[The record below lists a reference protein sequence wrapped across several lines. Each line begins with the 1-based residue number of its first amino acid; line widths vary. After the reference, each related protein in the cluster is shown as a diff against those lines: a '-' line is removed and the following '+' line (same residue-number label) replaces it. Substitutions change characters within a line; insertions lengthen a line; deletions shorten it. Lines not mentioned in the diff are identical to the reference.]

1 MTMTLAEF
9 IATGRDVADLAAEGI
24 DDNGGPGRVYA
35 DGFYI
40 NALPNGCEKDAGAR
54 WYLVL
59 ERDDWLSVEIGPLE
73 SRLYKFAISYG
84 GLGGEVQS

>member
-1 MTMTLAEF
+1 MTLAEF

-40 NALPNGCEKDAGAR
+40 NALPNGCPAMPEDR
-54 WYLVL
+54 YSLVL
-59 ERDDWLSVEIGPLE
+59 ERDDWLSVDLPPLE
-73 SRLYKFAISYG
+73 ARLYEFAVSYE
-84 GLGGEVQS
+84 GLGAVQS